1 MIIKQSFLFLAS
13 ITFLSLFSSS
23 CRSAK
28 YLQDDQ
34 YLVTD
39 VDVKGIPTEL
49 KETAEMYVA
58 NDLRPNSPLYL
69 TIYNLFNTRKGR
81 YKTDNIKNVGESP
94 RLLDSAIVELSAVQI
109 QRFLQ
114 TKGYFNAQV
123 EPVVALE
130 KKKARIEFLAQI
142 DEPYRIRQISREVE
156 DPAVDSIYKQVR
168 ANQEILQE
176 GAQYESSDLFAERE
190 ALYQQMREQGYFDYV
205 RQYMRVGL
213 DTLGLHRQTDLHIQV
228 SNPDSV
234 HRHQVYHID
243 SVYFTIEAAEG

>member
-39 VDVKGIPTEL
+39 VDVKGIPAEL

-69 TIYNLFNTRKGR
+69 TIYNLFNTRNGR

-94 RLLDSAIVELSAVQI
+94 RLLASAIVELSAVQI
-109 QRFLQ
+109 
-114 TKGYFNAQV
+114 
-123 EPVVALE
+123 
-130 KKKARIEFLAQI
+130 
-142 DEPYRIRQISREVE
+142 
-156 DPAVDSIYKQVR
+156 
-168 ANQEILQE
+168 
-176 GAQYESSDLFAERE
+176 
-190 ALYQQMREQGYFDYV
+190 
-205 RQYMRVGL
+205 
-213 DTLGLHRQTDLHIQV
+213 
-228 SNPDSV
+228 
-234 HRHQVYHID
+234 
-243 SVYFTIEAAEG
+243 

>member
-130 KKKARIEFLAQI
+130 KRKQESSFWPRSTNRTEF
-142 DEPYRIRQISREVE
+142 DKSVE
-156 DPAVDSIYKQVR
+156 RSK
-168 ANQEILQE
+168 ILQWTVFINKY
-176 GAQYESSDLFAERE
+176 GPIKKYCRRERS
-190 ALYQQMREQGYFDYV
+190 
-205 RQYMRVGL
+205 
-213 DTLGLHRQTDLHIQV
+213 T
-228 SNPDSV
+228 N
-234 HRHQVYHID
+234 HQIFLPNGRRYTNRCGNRGILIM
-243 SVYFTIEAAEG
+243 SANICA